1 MELNNTKMKMQ
12 YILDE
17 NKNLA
22 EIPLT
27 DMLPVEYPI
36 KYKLIS
42 AFEVFVRVPQT
53 ENYWISNYG
62 RCVNNHRNP
71 NKNKF
76 YEHKQGQC
84 HYTVYEIERIEEK
97 VRGKKTGKTI
107 IETWKRE
114 TSSEELVARSFLKP
128 YKFRHKIWH
137 KNGDFD
143 DNWYKNLLYVS
154 DKDFRNLKAGKITW
168 QELGYEQEY
177 IEYVNNAKNQAMT
190 AYGSISSRC
199 KGENNSESAHKC
211 YDDVEMCQEWKDNP
225 QLFVKRYLELYYA
238 VAENL
243 DALSKGENPNTYVT
257 NIFGDSLKDTT
268 YEAAIEIIA
277 NKWTD
282 LTKSEKSILAEELGG
297 VRNKSYVIALFDHVT
312 EN

>member
-1 MELNNTKMKMQ
+1 MELNNTEMKMQ

-42 AFEVFVRVPQT
+42 AFEVFVRVPGT

-62 RCVNNHRNP
+62 RGVNNYRNSD
-71 NKNKF
+71 KNKF

-84 HYTVYEIERIEEK
+84 HLTIYEVLRIPKK
-97 VRGKKTGKTI
+97 VKGKLTGEMEVEI
-107 IETWKRE
+107 WKRD
-114 TSSEELVARSFLKP
+114 TNPEELVAKSFLKQ
-128 YKFRHKIWH
+128 YKGRFKVWH
-137 KNGDFD
+137 KNGDFA
-143 DNWYKNLLYVS
+143 DNWYKNLIYVS
-154 DKDFRNLKAGKITW
+154 DKDFKNLKAGKITW

-211 YDDVEMCQEWKDNP
+211 YDDVEMCQEWKDDP
-225 QLFVKRYLELYYA
+225 QLFVKRYLELKYQ
-238 VAENL
+238 
-243 DALSKGENPNTYVT
+243 
-257 NIFGDSLKDTT
+257 
-268 YEAAIEIIA
+268 A
-277 NKWTD
+277 NQW
-282 LTKSEKSILAEELGG
+282 L
-297 VRNKSYVIALFDHVT
+297 
-312 EN
+312 

>member
-225 QLFVKRYLELYYA
+225 QLFVKRYLELYYKVPGESMA
-238 VAENL
+238 VDKDLFGNG
-243 DALSKGENPNTYVT
+243 SKIYSSKT
-257 NIFGDSLKDTT
+257 IC
-268 YEAAIEIIA
+268 
-277 NKWTD
+277 
-282 LTKSEKSILAEELGG
+282 ILPQG
-297 VRNKSYVIALFDHVT
+297 
-312 EN
+312 